1 MIKLYIFD
9 LLFDFG
15 YDLALFFCGNKFFIH
30 SSVNLI
36 KNIINRF
43 IVDNNKII
51 GGYYPY
57 MYNAMGYG
65 WGIQYPSFNYQTIV
79 QNPPPIIINNVPPSQ
94 PIYQNGC
101 DHECERMRNYF
112 RKR

>member
-1 MIKLYIFD
+1 MKKYVFIAFMLIS
-9 LLFDFG
+9 
-15 YDLALFFCGNKFFIH
+15 GNSMAWFPYGPPMPYY
-30 SSVNLI
+30 
-36 KNIINRF
+36 
-43 IVDNNKII
+43 